1 VGGTAID
8 VEVDELRVGVVGGPR
23 PTGRITQV
31 RAPAERE
38 RENRTSVN
46 AKIGGV

>member
-1 VGGTAID
+1 LLDA
-8 VEVDELRVGVVGGPR
+8 VDDM
-23 PTGRITQV
+23 